1 MCIYLN
7 NSTDLHYEKQE
18 HIIPAGLGGLTKLD
32 RGVVSDEFNLLMSS
46 LEKRYMNDSIFA
58 GFSRIVQGPGE
69 RGNLADDKQVRSNVH
84 VLVNKNDP
92 NDLTLGYIKKGVPH
106 ELPQLCYDIRT
117 KAVRVQFPNDQAAK
131 ANDMINELLKICRMI
146 SSLKTYEITSDLL
159 PLDVFVF
166 GYLHG
171 RKRPEAFF
179 AKNPQADFN
188 FSPELIEEFGAK
200 LTLDPQ
206 TAATGSNHVISNR
219 TNTLEPDFYRVPG
232 KTAFNYLAH
241 LKGAAFMQQDCF
253 DSIRSWITNGGDNNF
268 VTLTQEKNH
277 AVQRIVGLLPPYAH
291 AVLISQGQGHIFGHV
306 IIYGHWVNLVVL
318 TRNAP
323 ALPPSN
329 ITGLICDWKNR
340 QELSLEKLL
349 HYVRQ

>member
-7 NSTDLHYEKQE
+7 NRTDLHYDKQE
-18 HIIPAGLGGLTKLD
+18 HIIPAGLGGIAKLAQ
-32 RGVVSDEFNLLMSS
+32 GVVSDEFNFPMSG

-58 GFSRIVQGPGE
+58 GFSRMVQGPGE
-69 RGNLADDKQVRSNVH
+69 RGNLADDKQVRSHVH
-84 VLVNKNDP
+84 VLVNKDDP
-92 NDLTLGYIKKGVPH
+92 HDLTLGYIKKGVPH
-106 ELPQLCYDIRT
+106 ELSQFCYNIRT
-117 KAVRVQFPNDQAAK
+117 KAVRVQF
-131 ANDMINELLKICRMI
+131 ANDHKTEVQGKIDELLTICRTI
-146 SSLKTYEITSDLL
+146 RSLKTYELTSDLL
-159 PLDVFVF
+159 PPDVFIF

-171 RKRPEAFF
+171 RNRPEAYF
-179 AKNPQADFN
+179 AKNSQADLN

-206 TAATGSNHVISNR
+206 AAATGSNHVISNR

-232 KTAFNYLAH
+232 KTAFNYLAQ

-268 VTLTQEKNH
+268 VKLVQEKDH

-291 AVLISQGQGHIFGHV
+291 AVLISQGQGYIFGHV
-306 IIYGHWVNLVVL
+306 VIYGHWVNLVVL

-340 QELSLEKLL
+340 RELSLENLL
-349 HYVRQ
+349 HHVR